1 MRPARIAAVVI
12 AALCLA
18 PSAAA
23 AGKSA
28 TRVINPFFPPPILT
42 PGPRAKPHRT
52 ENNAVARF
60 LAVPKVRDWVGRY
73 PKSSLVTQAKFS
85 SLFTDWTVH
94 VWSGAAGEIATGR
107 VNDLTG
113 VVTEAWT
120 GPQVAW
126 LMARGGTGSFGG
138 KRLNSIPV
146 WLAFCAAFLV
156 GLADLRRPLS
166 LRNLDLL
173 ALLSF

>member
-28 TRVINPFFPPPILT
+28 TRVTNPFFPPPILT
-42 PGPRAKPHRT
+42 PSHANPHRT
-52 ENNAVARF
+52 ESNVVTRF
-60 LAVPKVRDWVGRY
+60 LAAPKVRDWVGRY
-73 PKSSLVTQAKFS
+73 PNSSLVTQAKFS
-85 SLFTDWTVH
+85 SLYADWTVH

-107 VNDLTG
+107 VDDLTG

-126 LMARGGTGSFGG
+126 VMARGQPG
-138 KRLNSIPV
+138 
-146 WLAFCAAFLV
+146 A
-156 GLADLRRPLS
+156 RRP
-166 LRNLDLL
+166 
-173 ALLSF
+173 